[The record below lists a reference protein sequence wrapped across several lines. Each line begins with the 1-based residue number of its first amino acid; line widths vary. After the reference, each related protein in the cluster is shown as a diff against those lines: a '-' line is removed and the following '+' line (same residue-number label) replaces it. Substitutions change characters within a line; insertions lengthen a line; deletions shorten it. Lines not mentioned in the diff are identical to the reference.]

1 MNKYEY
7 KFVRVDLKAGWSTD
21 TPKEDYQNIVHDHAD
36 EGWRLHQIF
45 APATSGTGWA
55 SYFEL
60 IFERVQASGGN
71 GDSQGSRAEPAVAA
85 DETGI
90 TVLRGMKSL

>member
-7 KFVRVDLKAGWSTD
+7 KFVRVELKSGWRTD
-21 TPKEDYQNIVHDHAD
+21 TPEEDYQNIVHDHAE
-36 EGWRLHQIF
+36 EGWRLFQIF

-60 IFERVQASGGN
+60 IFERAQASGGI
-71 GDSQGSRAEPAVAA
+71 GDIQDSQAAPAVAA

-90 TVLRGMKSL
+90 TAFRGRKSL